1 VLPITPALIERA
13 AARLAAGGW
22 RYTARQ
28 LYYAACA
35 EAETRR
41 SNAAATGQIGVGV
54 LLILVALILV
64 RFALPFT
71 VLLAFGLTFI
81 GLGIVQRRRRAPL
94 RGRVLALAFADFME
108 RAGEATL
115 PDMIVGLPG
124 PTLQMGHPTRL
135 HLCVCDSGE
144 TVMIVLKNREK
155 TQLERVWPTTS
166 DSTLPMTGWLS
177 IIALHDA
184 SPRGCALP
192 LELADAGVSVIDA
205 GLLPAWVDGAD
216 QQTLQGAPARMPRD
230 LSSLLSE
237 GEISWLASGER
248 LELAALAPQQIL
260 RLVAVA
266 VDQAERDANAG
277 GSGGI
282 RQLQLSNEQI
292 AHLVAPHPRGGSG
305 SAPARGVAAPGRGA
319 FPSVQ

>member
-1 VLPITPALIERA
+1 MLPITPALIERA

-28 LYYAACA
+28 LYYAVCA

-41 SNAAATGQIGVGV
+41 SSAAATGQIGFGV

-81 GLGIVQRRRRAPL
+81 SLGIVQRRRGAPL
-94 RGRVLALAFADFME
+94 RGRVLALSYADFTE
-108 RAGEATL
+108 VLDPGELAGILAE
-115 PDMIVGLPG
+115 PVGPRPLRQIAEISRWHNVIAHLDHVIARPYD
-124 PTLQMGHPTRL
+124 PTVHT
-135 HLCVCDSGE
+135 
-144 TVMIVLKNREK
+144 N
-155 TQLERVWPTTS
+155 
-166 DSTLPMTGWLS
+166 GWRS
-177 IIALHDA
+177 IIVLHDA

-192 LELADAGVSVIDA
+192 LELADSGVSVIDA
-205 GLLPAWVDGAD
+205 GLRPAWVDGAD